1 MNDTTEIQ
9 KLKLAVKEL
18 SVLNDIA
25 TAVSTTHDLDQVIEL
40 IVRECVNHLNV
51 EQGAIMLLDQNETDD
66 QFHTIVREVD
76 TETDIVPYHFGVQLS
91 GWMVKNQK
99 PLLINDVPNDNQFTN
114 LSDDEFPI
122 KSILSAPLKTK
133 GRLIGVLNVFNKISE
148 DGFTLDDQRILS
160 IIATQSAQ
168 VVENARLYDEEQSL
182 KKIEEELKI
191 ANDIQTR
198 LLPKTNPQIEGFDI
212 ASKSVPAKEVGGDY
226 YDFIQID
233 ENNIVICLGD
243 ISGKG
248 MPAALLMA
256 NLQATLRGQA
266 LFTSSAGECLTRANK
281 LLYRSTDRQNF
292 ATLFYGILDSSND
305 KFRFSN
311 AGHNPPILINS
322 DKKVIRL
329 TKGGTVLG
337 FMEDFQFEEDS
348 VNLKKGDVL
357 IIYSDGIDEAF
368 NIDDEEYGEE
378 NLLSIIKDILSLDA
392 EQIIENVFESVRSHV
407 QDAPQ
412 SDDITML
419 ALKWNF
425 EETI

>member
-1 MNDTTEIQ
+1 MNDITEIQ

-18 SVLNDIA
+18 SVLNDIS

-40 IVRECVNHLNV
+40 IVHECVNHLNV

-66 QFHTIVREVD
+66 KFHTIIREFE
-76 TETDIVPYHFGVQLS
+76 TETDIIPYHFGVQLS

-99 PLLINDVPNDNQFTN
+99 PLLINDVPSDDRFTN

-198 LLPKTNPQIEGFDI
+198 LLPKTNPQINGFDI

-281 LLYRSTDRQNF
+281 LLYRSTDRQNY

-305 KFRFSN
+305 TFRFSN
-311 AGHNPPILINS
+311 AGHNPPILMNS
-322 DKKVIRL
+322 DKKVISL

-348 VNLKKGDVL
+348 VNLKKGDTI
-357 IIYSDGIDEAF
+357 IIYSDGINEAF

-378 NLLSIIKDILSLDA
+378 NLLSIIKDSLSLDA
-392 EQIIENVFESVRSHV
+392 EKIIENVFESVRSHV

-412 SDDITML
+412 SDDITIVVI
-419 ALKWNF
+419 KK
-425 EETI
+425 T